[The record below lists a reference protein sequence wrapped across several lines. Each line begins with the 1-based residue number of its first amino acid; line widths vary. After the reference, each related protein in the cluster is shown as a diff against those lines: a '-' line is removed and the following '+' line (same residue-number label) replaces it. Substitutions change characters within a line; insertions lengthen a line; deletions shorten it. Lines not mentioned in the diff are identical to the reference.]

1 MDNVLPAVLVAA
13 IMLMGSLALG
23 RSGFSSFRVL
33 SEAWQDAEERSVEL
47 ARSDIVITSI
57 NRSGAN
63 VDAIVQNDGAT
74 PVVDFSRMDV
84 VVQYTSGGNSYIKYI
99 PFTTQTTPQPQDT
112 WRVLS
117 ITNDVIDP
125 SVLNTGES
133 MTIRVRLNPAPGT
146 GSHWLQV
153 TTELGISASMFF
165 N

>member
-13 IMLMGSLALG
+13 IMLMGSLVLG

-33 SEAWQDAEERSVEL
+33 SEAWQDTEERSVEL

-57 NRSGAN
+57 NRSGVN
-63 VDAIVQNDGAT
+63 VDAIVRNDGAT

-84 VVQYTSGGNSYIKYI
+84 VVQYRAGGNSYIKYI
-99 PFTTQTTPQPQDT
+99 PFTTQASQPDNT
-112 WRVLS
+112 WRVVS
-117 ITNDVIDP
+117 ITNDAIDP

-133 MTIRVRLNPAPGT
+133 LNIRVRLNPTPSGG
-146 GSHWLQV
+146 GS
-153 TTELGISASMFF
+153 